1 MSATGTSPQ
10 IAAPAADREALH
22 ARYEAIFESITA
34 PFAFV
39 DLDALDA
46 NARFM
51 LAQAAGKPIRIAS
64 KSVRSVAVLRRIL
77 ELDPGFEG
85 ILSFTLPEALF
96 LARQG
101 FEDIVVAYPT
111 ADREALARAGELAP
125 RSRQRAGADGR
136 QLASPRPD
144 RGRRSGAARPSSAS
158 AWTST
163 SAGGRWAEGW
173 RGSAPSARLSEPRS
187 RPAGRRPRSRRAPAR
202 AWWG

>member
-1 MSATGTSPQ
+1 
-10 IAAPAADREALH
+10 
-22 ARYEAIFESITA
+22 
-34 PFAFV
+34 
-39 DLDALDA
+39 
-46 NARFM
+46 M

-111 ADREALARAGELAP
+111 ADREALAELVELAAAEPASAPVPMVDSSPHLDLIESAIRGGAGRAP
-125 RSRQRAGADGR
+125 RLPGPRRRLVAAGRKAGADR
-136 QLASPRPD
+136 PQALARCGP
-144 RGRRSGAARPSSAS
+144 RSGPAR
-158 AWTST
+158 W
-163 SAGGRWAEGW
+163 
-173 RGSAPSARLSEPRS
+173 
-187 RPAGRRPRSRRAPAR
+187 RPRSRGAPAR